1 MEHFSRLLQVQLVS
15 SDRLHDH
22 PITGLQSA
30 DVIVKIH
37 WTKVKIHWK
46 ISKIRFLKNTKR
58 QYLVTTSGKFH
69 PQKNA
74 ICLLTY
80 FTDTLK
86 KNKNIFLPT
95 CRVSLAST
103 IKTSDSGSKYSKL
116 THFLKIIY
124 CSLCTRRK

>member
-1 MEHFSRLLQVQLVS
+1 MNNKLRILNSPKNIVTVNKNIGKMEHFSRLLQVQLVS

-69 PQKNA
+69 PQKMQYA
-74 ICLLTY
+74 C
-80 FTDTLK
+80 
-86 KNKNIFLPT
+86 
-95 CRVSLAST
+95 
-103 IKTSDSGSKYSKL
+103 
-116 THFLKIIY
+116 
-124 CSLCTRRK
+124 